1 MNTTAAS
8 SIFTDYDDEDEDM
21 GLDIMVWLRAK

>member
-1 MNTTAAS
+1 MNTTAAG
-8 SIFTDYDDEDEDM
+8 IFTDYDEDDDDL